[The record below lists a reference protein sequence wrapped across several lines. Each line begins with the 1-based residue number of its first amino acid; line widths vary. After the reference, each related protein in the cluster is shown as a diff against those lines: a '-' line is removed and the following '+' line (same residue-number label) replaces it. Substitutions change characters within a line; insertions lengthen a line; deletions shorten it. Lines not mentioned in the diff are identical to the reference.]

1 MVAVV
6 VVVVVVVVAVAIA
19 PQRCCEGFLV
29 WEALGEIPWGCGAAE
44 FVFFGGY
51 VKCSD
56 PLKGLDFRV
65 NPKGPNT

>member
-1 MVAVV
+1 MRV
-6 VVVVVVVVAVAIA
+6 
-19 PQRCCEGFLV
+19 PS
-29 WEALGEIPWGCGAAE
+29 LGGSRGDSLGPCGAAE